1 MERVSPISRRRTS
14 PSTTPSR
21 DESPTRPPLRTL
33 VIVTAPDLYHSIRV
47 FLNDDIIPDE
57 VECALLKKQRPV
69 INIEDDLSNSNSIKF
84 TPQEKSCILG
94 FLKAIGFVPQ
104 TFEYDSSIP
113 SYPKVQKAAKSQG
126 MTQLANT
133 SFEMKT
139 QVNRIWSFSSEGLYT
154 GRFLPCELK
163 AFGEFLTSVNPIT
176 RFERNAWMEK
186 YGPKLSAP
194 VSFPGVVWAYNDEGK
209 LAFGELWLEKIHL
222 ENGRYIGSA
231 ERIRFPASMVEDVIS
246 WDVWCMLEDDVLFAK
261 TKKPSEADRIR
272 KVPFLFRTKTD
283 IYKVWVHPLVSHSA
297 TEYRFASQSNFKVL
311 MEGLCMGHVDALH
324 NPNGYSIPESE
335 IEEYTEH
342 LQTYLDTRI
351 RHQRKDSNE
360 ESVLLVRYDYHSNP
374 NRGNEDT
381 HDQWFAQ
388 IIGQTGSMY
397 HVRWLQQSPN
407 GRSYR
412 PTNKYDIH
420 KSTVVRH
427 VNMIRSGQL
436 FLPIE

>member
-1 MERVSPISRRRTS
+1 LVTV
-14 PSTTPSR
+14 TT
-21 DESPTRPPLRTL
+21 
-33 VIVTAPDLYHSIRV
+33 PDLYHSIRV
-47 FLNDDIIPDE
+47 FLNDDIIPEE
-57 VECALLKKQRPV
+57 VECALLKKQRPM

-84 TPQEKSCILG
+84 THQEKSYILG
-94 FLKAIGFVPQ
+94 FLKAIGFIPQ

-113 SYPKVQKAAKSQG
+113 AYPKVQQAAQG

-194 VSFPGVVWAYNDEGK
+194 VSFPGVVWAYNDKGK
-209 LAFGELWLEKIHL
+209 LGFGELWLEKIHL
-222 ENGRYIGSA
+222 DNGRYIGSA
-231 ERIRFPASMVEDVIS
+231 ERIRFPASMIEDVIS
-246 WDVWCMLEDDVLFAK
+246 WDVWCMLEDGVLLAK
-261 TKKPSEADRIR
+261 TKKPSEADRIC
-272 KVPFLFRTKTD
+272 KVPFLFKTKTD
-283 IYKVWVHPLVSHSA
+283 VYKVWVHPLVSHSA

-311 MEGLCMGHVDALH
+311 MEGLCIGHVDALH
-324 NPNGYSIPESE
+324 TPNGYTIPESE
-335 IEEYTEH
+335 IKECTEN

-351 RHQRKDSNE
+351 NYQRNDNNE
-360 ESVLLVRYDYHSNP
+360 ESVLLIQYDFNSNA
-374 NRGNEDT
+374 NRGDEDT

-407 GRSYR
+407 GHSYR

-420 KSTVVRH
+420 KSSVVRH
-427 VNMIRSGQL
+427 VKMIRFGQL